1 MRTYS
6 EKQLVVLQSVIRL
19 MEGGADLRE
28 VKASDIAQAAGIG
41 KGSLYLYFSSKEDI
55 ILNALLYRL
64 DMQMEQVIALVERE
78 ESFREKC
85 RAIFHFC
92 RTLSEGDASAFRLAM
107 KSIGSVEPDQLFDEG
122 RAYFQRRERDIR
134 RVLLETAR
142 QGEREGVI
150 SPPADEE
157 YILLTFNS
165 IMQGVYRTICAGI
178 SVQGSSWRRMPTAS
192 WSRRFNRTAK
202 IGKPPA
208 FHPESGRLCW

>member
-64 DMQMEQVIALVERE
+64 DMQMDQVIALVERE

-92 RTLSEGDASAFRLAM
+92 RTLSEGDASAFR
-107 KSIGSVEPDQLFDEG
+107 
-122 RAYFQRRERDIR
+122 
-134 RVLLETAR
+134 
-142 QGEREGVI
+142 
-150 SPPADEE
+150 
-157 YILLTFNS
+157 
-165 IMQGVYRTICAGI
+165 
-178 SVQGSSWRRMPTAS
+178 WR
-192 WSRRFNRTAK
+192 
-202 IGKPPA
+202 
-208 FHPESGRLCW
+208 

>member
-1 MRTYS
+1 M
-6 EKQLVVLQSVIRL
+6 
-19 MEGGADLRE
+19 D
-28 VKASDIAQAAGIG
+28 
-41 KGSLYLYFSSKEDI
+41 
-55 ILNALLYRL
+55 
-64 DMQMEQVIALVERE
+64 QVIALVERE

-178 SVQGSSWRRMPTAS
+178 SVQGLKLEEDAYRILVKA
-192 WSRRFNRTAK
+192 
-202 IGKPPA
+202 
-208 FHPESGRLCW
+208 LQ

>member
-1 MRTYS
+1 
-6 EKQLVVLQSVIRL
+6 
-19 MEGGADLRE
+19 
-28 VKASDIAQAAGIG
+28 
-41 KGSLYLYFSSKEDI
+41 
-55 ILNALLYRL
+55 
-64 DMQMEQVIALVERE
+64 
-78 ESFREKC
+78 
-85 RAIFHFC
+85 
-92 RTLSEGDASAFRLAM
+92 M

-157 YILLTFNS
+157 YILLTFTAS
-165 IMQGVYRTICAGI
+165 CKGYTGRSARVYPFKA
-178 SVQGSSWRRMPTAS
+178 SSWRRMPTAS

>member
-64 DMQMEQVIALVERE
+64 DMQMDQVIALVERE

-107 KSIGSVEPDQLFDEG
+107 KSIGSVEPSRILEEG
-122 RAYFQRRERDIR
+122 KAFLQQRERDIAR
-134 RVLLETAR
+134 ALLEVAR
-142 QGEREGVI
+142 CGKEEGVI
-150 SPPADEE
+150 APPEDAA
-157 YILLTFNS
+157 YTLLVFNS
-165 IMQGVYRTICAGI
+165 VIQGVYHAGC
-178 SVQGSSWRRMPTAS
+178 SGAYADGEKLEEDAYTLLVRAL
-192 WSRRFNRTAK
+192 N
-202 IGKPPA
+202 
-208 FHPESGRLCW
+208 ESGNKNGIE